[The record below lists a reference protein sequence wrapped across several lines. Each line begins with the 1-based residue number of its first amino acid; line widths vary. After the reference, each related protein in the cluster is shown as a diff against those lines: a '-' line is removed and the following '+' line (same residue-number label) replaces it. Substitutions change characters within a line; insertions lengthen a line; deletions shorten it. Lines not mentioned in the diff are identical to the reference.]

1 MLPLNF
7 NHLYYF
13 YVVAKARSFSEAAR
27 SLNVS
32 QSSISVQIRLFENY
46 LGHKLF
52 NRLKKGVELTESGL
66 VVFQYAEEVFHDV
79 DRIWNDLAAME
90 RQVKGTLALGT
101 IQSFGV
107 YSLPDLLKGFKDQY
121 PEVRVTVEFGTAREL
136 ADMLQTGSVDLA
148 IANSTRR
155 YAGLTGIPLRE
166 SKLFLVAPP
175 GHPLAGREGV
185 NPRELES
192 HPFIGH
198 EEGSE
203 TRAMMDA
210 FFRRMSLSIEYA
222 LESSNVATIKHMV
235 LAGLGLSVLPE
246 MAVGEE
252 IREGRLV
259 RVDVQGFFMA
269 QKMMIYYKTNRT
281 LTPTRKE
288 FLNFM
293 QHALGEDR
301 DIGAAR
307 RSRSE

>member
-52 NRLKKGVELTESGL
+52 NRLKKGVELTESGM
-66 VVFQYAEEVFHDV
+66 VVFQYAEEVFQDV
-79 DRIWNDLAAME
+79 DRVWNDLAAME
-90 RQVKGTLALGT
+90 RQVKGTLSLGT
-101 IQSFGV
+101 IQSFGI
-107 YSLPDLLKGFKDQY
+107 YSLPELLKRFTDEY
-121 PEVRVTVEFGTAREL
+121 PEVKVAVEFGTARQL

-166 SKLFLVAPP
+166 NKLFLVAPP
-175 GHPLAGREGV
+175 DHPLVGLETI
-185 NPRELES
+185 NPRELEN

-210 FFRRMSLSIEYA
+210 FFRRMSLSIEYT

-252 IREGRLV
+252 IRGGRLA
-259 RVDVQGFFMA
+259 RVDVQGFYMA

-288 FLNFM
+288 FLGFM
-293 QHALGEDR
+293 QRELGDDR
-301 DIGAAR
+301 ELGVAR
-307 RSRSE
+307 RPKKE